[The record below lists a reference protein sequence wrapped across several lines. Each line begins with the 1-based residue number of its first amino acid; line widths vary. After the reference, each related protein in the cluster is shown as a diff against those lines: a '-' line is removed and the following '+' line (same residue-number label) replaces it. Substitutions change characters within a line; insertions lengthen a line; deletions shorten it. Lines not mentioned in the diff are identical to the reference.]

1 MQQSVNDLLVGLE
14 KDELVALINR
24 LVEND
29 PDLYDDL
36 ELAIPVIKRAAL
48 SKPPAYKERRSTQ
61 VSEQMYRKQVK
72 LILRQN
78 SYEDRYDEFG
88 SRPAYLDDLEEMLK
102 TAKVYLNAGDA
113 EGALIIL
120 RILLEETT
128 ENYDS
133 DMDYEGDVA
142 GFIQSLGMPMA
153 EAILSVDLD
162 DQARRDLGGVINE
175 LLETLSENIEESE
188 LEVISTALE
197 YGWGELPDEETQ
209 ANEDDDYDETWMDFG
224 DLQQAR
230 LNVLERQGRTAEFL
244 QLAQTENPYR
254 YTLKLLELGRVDD
267 AIAASQN
274 LWDEQSILSVAQKLR
289 DVGRLDEAIA
299 LAERRLTL
307 VGPHNLELA
316 TWLAP
321 LEEAR
326 GKIDLA
332 MLAYRAAFDARPAIA
347 WYRHLK
353 RLSGANWSQLRPVL
367 MQKVNE
373 SMMTETMIDISLE
386 EKEWDAAIAI
396 AEKHVWSYYLLEN
409 VADAVIPYRPDWV
422 IRISLNQS
430 DQLIEK
436 TQSKL
441 YPAAARW
448 LARAKKAY
456 QVKGQDDRWQA
467 YITNLRATFARRPA
481 LQREIARL

>member
-14 KDELVALINR
+14 KDDLVALITR
-24 LVEND
+24 LIEND

-36 ELAIPVIKRAAL
+36 ELAIPAIKRAAL
-48 SKPPAYKERRSTQ
+48 IKPPAYKERRPTQ

-72 LILRQN
+72 LILRQTG
-78 SYEDRYDEFG
+78 YDGMYDEFD
-88 SRPAYLDDLEEMLK
+88 SPAYLNDLEEMLK
-102 TAKVYLNAGDA
+102 TAKEYLDAGDA

-120 RILLEETT
+120 RVLLEETI
-128 ENYDS
+128 EKYDS

-162 DQARRDLGGVINE
+162 DQARSDLVGVVND

-188 LEVISTALE
+188 LEVISAALE

-209 ANEDDDYDETWMDFG
+209 ENEDDEDEETWVDFG
-224 DLQQAR
+224 DLHQAR

-244 QLAQTENPYR
+244 QLAQTEDPYR

-274 LWDEQSILSVAQKLR
+274 LWNEQSILSVAQKLR

-307 VGPHNLELA
+307 AGPHNLELA
-316 TWLAP
+316 SWLAP

-332 MLAYRAAFDARPAIA
+332 LLAYQAAFDAHPDIN

-373 SMMTETMIDISLE
+373 AMMPQTTIDIFLE
-386 EKEWDAAIAI
+386 EQEWDAAIAV
-396 AEKHVWSYYLLEN
+396 AEKHIWSYHLLEN
-409 VADAVIPYRPDWV
+409 VADAIIPYRPDWV
-422 IRISLNQS
+422 IRISLKQS
-430 DQLIEK
+430 DELIEK

-456 QVKGQDDRWQA
+456 QAKGQNDRWQA
-467 YITNLRATFARRPA
+467 YITNLRTTYARRPA